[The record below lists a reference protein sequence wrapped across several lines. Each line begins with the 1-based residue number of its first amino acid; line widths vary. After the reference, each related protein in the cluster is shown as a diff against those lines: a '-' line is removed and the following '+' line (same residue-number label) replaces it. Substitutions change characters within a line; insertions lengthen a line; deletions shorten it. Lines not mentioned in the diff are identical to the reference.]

1 MAEARGN
8 IPSGT
13 LWAAT
18 VRSVSLIG
26 KEMCWHLL
34 HSQLFLC
41 VQEFDGAARGNPGPA
56 GAGAALFDDS
66 RDMQV
71 AVVTLANVLYKS

>member
-8 IPSGT
+8 IPTGM
-13 LWAAT
+13 LWTAT
-18 VRSVSLIG
+18 VRSVSLTG
-26 KEMCWHLL
+26 KEMCSHLL

-41 VQEFDGAARGNPGPA
+41 LQEFDGAARGNPGPA

-71 AVVTLANVLYKS
+71 AVVDLWL

>member
-1 MAEARGN
+1 MLAPVAQ
-8 IPSGT
+8 
-13 LWAAT
+13 LT
-18 VRSVSLIG
+18 V
-26 KEMCWHLL
+26 
-34 HSQLFLC
+34 LC

-71 AVVTLANVLYKS
+71 AVVNLLL